1 VRKYNMRLN
10 PEKCVFRVP
19 TGKFLGFML
28 TDRGIEANPDKCA
41 AIAEMKSPRNLK
53 EIQRLVGRLT
63 SLARFLPKLTEKIK
77 LILMIMK
84 KQTVDKCD
92 DQCEEAFQ

>member
-1 VRKYNMRLN
+1 
-10 PEKCVFRVP
+10 VFRVP